1 MSTSGTDAVA
11 VAVAPAKRPPIN
23 KYACA
28 CALLASMNSVLL
40 GYGRFGCVHCSSLVG
55 HRYDRADISVM
66 SGAQLFMKEDLKITD
81 TQIEILAGVIN
92 IYSLFGSLAAGLTS
106 DWLGRR
112 YTMVLAAA
120 IFFTGALLMGLAPD
134 YGLLMVGRFVAGIGV
149 GFALMIAPVYTA
161 EVAPTSARGFLTS
174 FPEVFNNFGIL
185 LGYVSNFAFA
195 RLPVHLSWRAMFL
208 VGAVPPVFL
217 GVAVLAMP
225 ESPRWLVMRGRI
237 DDARRVLQKTSDSPA
252 EAEERLLDIKKVV
265 GIPEGVSDADDVS
278 AIVRANNKQGSLHDG
293 VWKELLINP
302 SRPVRRMLMAG
313 LGLMFIQ
320 QATGVDCVVMYS
332 PRVFERAGIKSKT
345 NSLGASMAV
354 GACKTFFIP
363 ISTLLLDRIGRR
375 PLLLASG
382 GGMAIFL
389 FTLATSLH
397 MMDRRPEGE
406 AAALGAVSIAAMLS
420 FVASFASGLGPVAW
434 VYCSEIYPLRLR
446 AQAAAIGTGLNR
458 IMSGATTMSFLSLSN
473 TITIAGSFYLYACIA
488 AAGWVFMYFF
498 LPETMGKSLEDTVK
512 LFGKDADDEDVGDS
526 RRHGPSQKPST
537 ELSAQQ

>member
-1 MSTSGTDAVA
+1 MAGEACPPQQQSAMVSTTDAVPAA
-11 VAVAPAKRPPIN
+11 VALAKRPPIN
-23 KYACA
+23 KYALA

-40 GYGRFGCVHCSSLVG
+40 GY
-55 HRYDRADISVM
+55 DISVM

-92 IYSLFGSLAAGLTS
+92 IYSLFGSLAAGFTS

-120 IFFTGALLMGLAPD
+120 IFFTGAILMGFAPD
-134 YGLLMVGRFVAGIGV
+134 YAILMVGRFVAGIGV

-237 DDARRVLQKTSDSPA
+237 DDARRVLQRTSDSA
-252 EAEERLLDIKKVV
+252 DEAEGRLLDIKKAV
-265 GIPEGVSDADDVS
+265 GIPEGASDADDVV
-278 AIVRANNKQGSLHDG
+278 AMVRANKGAHTQG
-293 VWKELLINP
+293 VWRELLINP
-302 SRPVRRMLMAG
+302 SRPVRRMLAAG

-332 PRVFERAGIKSKT
+332 PRVFEQAGIKSKT

-389 FTLATSLH
+389 FTLATSLL
-397 MMDRRPEGE
+397 MLDRRPERE
-406 AAALGAVSIAAMLS
+406 AAALGAVSIAAMLA

-473 TITIAGSFYLYACIA
+473 SITTAGSFYLYACVA

-498 LPETMGKSLEDTVK
+498 LPETKGKSLEDTVK
-512 LFGKDADDEDVGDS
+512 LFGKDADDDDDDVAGAG
-526 RRHGPSQKPST
+526 RHERKKST

>member
-1 MSTSGTDAVA
+1 MSTDAAAAVP
-11 VAVAPAKRPPIN
+11 VAVAPAKRAPIN
-23 KYACA
+23 KYAFA

-40 GYGRFGCVHCSSLVG
+40 GY
-55 HRYDRADISVM
+55 DISVM

-92 IYSLFGSLAAGLTS
+92 IYSLFGSLAAGFTS

-134 YGLLMVGRFVAGIGV
+134 YAFLMAGRFVAGIGV

-265 GIPEGVSDADDVS
+265 GIPEGVSDADDVA
-278 AIVRANNKQGSLHDG
+278 AIVRASNKSSRSEG

-302 SRPVRRMLMAG
+302 SRPVRRMLVAG

-458 IMSGATTMSFLSLSN
+458 IMSGATTMSFLSLSDA
-473 TITIAGSFYLYACIA
+473 ITIAGSFYLYACVA

-512 LFGKDADDEDVGDS
+512 LFGKDADDEDAVAGAARHE
-526 RRHGPSQKPST
+526 RRKSST
-537 ELSAQQ
+537 ELSAQ

>member
-1 MSTSGTDAVA
+1 MSTDADATVPA
-11 VAVAPAKRPPIN
+11 AMAPAKRAPIN
-23 KYACA
+23 KYAFA

-40 GYGRFGCVHCSSLVG
+40 GY
-55 HRYDRADISVM
+55 DISVM

-92 IYSLFGSLAAGLTS
+92 IYSLFGSLAAGVTS

-120 IFFTGALLMGLAPD
+120 IFFTGALLMGLAPS
-134 YGLLMVGRFVAGIGV
+134 YALLMVGRFVAGIGV

-237 DDARRVLQKTSDSPA
+237 DDARRVLQRTSDSHG
-252 EAEERLLDIKKVV
+252 EAEERLRDIKKVV
-265 GIPEGVSDADDVS
+265 GIPDDVSDADDMA
-278 AIVRANNKQGSLHDG
+278 AIVRVRNKVSRSSDGGG

-302 SRPVRRMLMAG
+302 SRPVRRMLVAG

-397 MMDRRPEGE
+397 MMDRRPEGKE
-406 AAALGAVSIAAMLS
+406 TAALGAVSIAAMLS

-473 TITIAGSFYLYACIA
+473 AITIAGSFYLYACIA
-488 AAGWVFMYFF
+488 AAGWVFMYLF
-498 LPETMGKSLEDTVK
+498 LPETMGKSLEDTAK
-512 LFGKDADDEDVGDS
+512 LFGKDADDEDAAPAAGG
-526 RRHGPSQKPST
+526 RRERSKPSA
-537 ELSAQQ
+537 ELGDVQH